1 MAGMGAC
8 ALPLAPL
15 RALGSPRCEGVCLGG
30 PTLPR
35 SLCSPTCLWGGGDP
49 FVTAAGRGCLW
60 LQACGLWGAALS
72 QGWLFVPCHPPV
84 APAFSRRITAIPL
97 LPPLTPASLGILVPS
112 SSSSKLSITATGGG
126 HGDPSPAPG
135 DVIPWQGRALPRV
148 WAEGSGGAW
157 AGQGSRD
164 VPGRVSCSC
173 PRPVGSYSLARCCPI
188 EPIFLPQWC
197 RSHVMSCAWS
207 QPDLRFAGASGA
219 SCEISR
225 QNSAPQQPHPPGA
238 LWPLQPPILCP
249 IKVGMTKVGI

>member
-72 QGWLFVPCHPPV
+72 QGWLFAPCHPPV

-135 DVIPWQGRALPRV
+135 DVIPRQRRALLRV
-148 WAEGSGGAW
+148 WAEGLGVP
-157 AGQGSRD
+157 GQGRGAEMCWGGSA
-164 VPGRVSCSC
+164 VLAPGLWG
-173 PRPVGSYSLARCCPI
+173 PTA
-188 EPIFLPQWC
+188 LP
-197 RSHVMSCAWS
+197 
-207 QPDLRFAGASGA
+207 GAAPSSPFFCLSGA
-219 SCEISR
+219 E
-225 QNSAPQQPHPPGA
+225 A
-238 LWPLQPPILCP
+238 
-249 IKVGMTKVGI
+249 T